1 MDLLS
6 QVVQKYSVT
15 WYQLEACL
23 AGTVAVAGV
32 NGTTTLEAVDSVAC
46 IAREGFLLSFA
57 LMIGMGIFTFLASA
71 VTNNDSW
78 VDRLWSISPVVFS
91 WTFFASNVAA
101 AGGKYRADSPGFL
114 FCVMVTLWG
123 CRLTYNF
130 YRRGGYKKGGEDYRW
145 AHVRSW
151 PIFHSRLTWFV
162 FSFIVVSV
170 FQSWLL
176 WAITVPIQVLPINS
190 ALSIPDSI
198 FLGGFIFFL
207 ALEALTDQQQWEFQA
222 EKRFLLPRRVG
233 VDYDLGF
240 CIDGVFAFSR
250 HMNVWSEQ
258 SIWMMVWFAGASHQQ
273 TLSDPM
279 ALGAVILVAL
289 TIGSTTL
296 TEKLSSKKYPEYKLY
311 QQTTPMLIPSIR
323 ATDRYTKSLV
333 ARKKNL

>member
-1 MDLLS
+1 MDLLD
-6 QVVQKYSVT
+6 QVIQTYSGT
-15 WYQLEACL
+15 WLQLESCV
-23 AGTVAVAGV
+23 GGVVSVAGV
-32 NGTTTLEAVDSVAC
+32 NGSVALRTVDPVAC
-46 IAREGFLLSFA
+46 ISAEGFLLSFA
-57 LMIGMGIFTFLASA
+57 LMVGMGIFTFLASA

-91 WTFFASNVAA
+91 WTLFVSNVVA
-101 AGGKYRADSPGFL
+101 AGGKFRADSPGFA
-114 FCVMVTLWG
+114 FCVLVTLWG

-151 PIFHSRLTWFV
+151 PIFRSRITWFV
-162 FSFIVVSV
+162 FSFFVVSV

-176 WAITVPIQVLPINS
+176 WAITVPVQTLPVNS
-190 ALSIPDSI
+190 ALSIPDTI
-198 FLGGFIFFL
+198 FLGGFMFFL
-207 ALEALTDQQQWEFQA
+207 ALETLTDQHQWEFQS
-222 EKRFLLPRRVG
+222 EKRFLLPRRAG

-240 CIDGVFAFSR
+240 CVDGVFAFSR

-258 SIWMMVWFAGASHQQ
+258 SIWLMVWFAGAAHKG

-279 ALGAVILVAL
+279 ALGAVVLVAL

-311 QQTTPMLIPSIR
+311 KQTTPMLIPTIR
-323 ATDRYTKSLV
+323 STERLTKSLI
-333 ARKKNL
+333 ARKKNE